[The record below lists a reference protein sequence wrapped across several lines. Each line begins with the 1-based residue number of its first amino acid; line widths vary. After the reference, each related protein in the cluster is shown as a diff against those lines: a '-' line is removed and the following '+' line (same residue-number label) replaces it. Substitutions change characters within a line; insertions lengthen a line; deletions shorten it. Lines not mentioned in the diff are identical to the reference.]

1 MSPSRVRWGLTLILI
16 GGLCLAINMGNLSW
30 WIFLDF
36 LYLWPVALIAIGLE
50 MIVKKTRFQNFAYLS
65 SVLLLGCF
73 IWVVWADGGLRDNYI
88 SSDGYSS
95 NEAKLEYHNEQTV
108 AVKATFD
115 NGRIYVNSG
124 DSDLLRVTSGG
135 SRNTIGM
142 TSNCENGNCAVDLR
156 NRERRLFKRANFSSS
171 DNYWKCYVNP
181 AVAGSYILKLDETD
195 LRLFA
200 DDLKINSISID
211 AIQSDLLI
219 KLGTEVPKVELTFS
233 GRSTDVDLVL
243 PDSIGLRLEGV
254 ELRPA
259 TIEMFDLVEHNGVF
273 TNKFTDSAPVQIN
286 VVSKIDNGRFSLSTY
301 ERVKGTVDSI

>member
-1 MSPSRVRWGLTLILI
+1 
-16 GGLCLAINMGNLSW
+16 LSW

-50 MIVKKTRFQNFAYLS
+50 MIVKNTRFHNLAYLS

-73 IWVVWADGGLRDNYI
+73 IWVVWADGGLSNGYS

-95 NEAKLEYHNEQTV
+95 NEAKLEYHSEQAV
-108 AVKATFD
+108 MVKATFE

-135 SRNTIGM
+135 SRNRVGM
-142 TSNCENGNCAVDLR
+142 TSNCDAERCEVDLR
-156 NRERRLFKRANFSSS
+156 NQERRFFKRVNYSSS

-181 AVAGSYILKLDETD
+181 AVTSSYNLKLDETD

-200 DDLKINSISID
+200 DDLKVNSINID

-219 KLGTEVPKVELTFS
+219 KLGTDVPRIDITLS

-243 PDSIGLRLEGV
+243 PDSVGLRLEGI

-259 TIEMFDLVEHNGVF
+259 TIEMFELVDRGGVF
-273 TNKFTDSAPVQIN
+273 TNKFADISPVQ
-286 VVSKIDNGRFSLSTY
+286 VSIVSSIDNGRFSLSTY
-301 ERVKGTVDSI
+301 ERVKSVVDTF